1 MALQT
6 KTFAQVVQD
15 QATATQGGSTRY
27 LADFSVGSIL
37 RAVIEAS
44 AATVMWLQGLILQ
57 LLATT
62 RAATAAGADLDSWM
76 ADYALTRLG
85 AVAATGVV
93 TFARFT
99 ATLNATV
106 PVGALI
112 QTTDGTQTYRVIIDT
127 TNAAYNAVAGGYVL
141 TAGTAS
147 TSVPV
152 ASASAGSSGNAA
164 VGAINTLGQAISGID
179 TVSNATA
186 FTNGLDA
193 ETDAAFRVRFI
204 AYIASL
210 SKATKGAVGY
220 AITTLQAGLTYTL
233 TENYTYAGVYQPG
246 YFYVVID
253 DGSGAPSSGL
263 ISTVSSAIDAV
274 RPLTSSFGVFAPV
287 VVTAGIA
294 ATITTGAGY
303 SHAVVAATLQT
314 ALAAYVNALPLGVS
328 LAWSRLFQVAYDA
341 SPGVTEV
348 TLLTVN
354 GAMVDLPATP
364 QQAIIA
370 GSVIVS

>member
-6 KTFAQVVQD
+6 KTFAQVVQE
-15 QATATQGGSTRY
+15 QAAATQGGSTRY

-62 RAATAAGADLDSWM
+62 RAATSSGVDLDSWM

-85 AVAATGVV
+85 AIAATGTV

-99 ATLNATV
+99 PTLNATV

-112 QTTDGTQTYRVIIDT
+112 QTADGTQAYAVVADT
-127 TNAAYNAVAGGYVL
+127 TNPTYSASAGGYVL

-147 TSVPV
+147 ANVSVKSTSTG
-152 ASASAGSSGNAA
+152 ASGNAA
-164 VGAINTLGQAISGID
+164 AGAINTLGQAISGID
-179 TVSNATA
+179 TVTNTLA
-186 FTNGLDA
+186 FTNGLDS
-193 ETDAAFRVRFI
+193 ETDAAFRARFV

-210 SKATKGAVGY
+210 SKATKGAVGF
-220 AITTLQAGLTYTL
+220 AITNLQSGLSYTL
-233 TENYTYAGVYQPG
+233 TENLTYAGTAQPG
-246 YFYVVID
+246 YFYVVVD
-253 DGSGAPSSGL
+253 DGSGAPSSDL
-263 ISTVSSAIDAV
+263 LASVSSAIDAV

-287 VVTAGIA
+287 IVTANV
-294 ATITTGAGY
+294 ATTVLTAAGY
-303 SHAVVAATLQT
+303 SHAVVAVAVQD
-314 ALAAYVNALPLGVS
+314 AIAAYINALPLGVP

-341 SPGVTEV
+341 SPGITEV
-348 TLLTVN
+348 TALTVN
-354 GAMVDLPATP
+354 GAMLDLPATP
-364 QQAIIA
+364 QQAIVA
-370 GSVIVS
+370 GTVVVS